1 MSRLFSYAKML
12 VEKSRKIFVSGEV
25 FAKVLTRN
33 DDSGRHGVLIP
44 SDAYSYFPNLPIPDP
59 TQNATEEFSAFDTLS
74 VKPAIVA
81 YKYYE
86 RYPERRI
93 TRLPSILNDAT
104 GTPKLLVFIRA
115 KHTDGSSGYYFDCAI
130 SASGGRFGE
139 LFNLIFG
146 NEISPSP
153 GNFVVRPV
161 NSAAFSADP
170 PLTELLVKFDEVK
183 NRGWIDSLRE
193 GDTGIGYTFETLL
206 GIKENNDQKAD
217 FKGIEIKCK
226 GMKPGSAGNS
236 SKINLFQAGPTW
248 NVKATA
254 KELIRILGRQGDDG
268 LFACYSQVTA
278 SPNNLGLLLD
288 VLSQQSKID
297 LRKNLDAL
305 GYWSFTQLATRLAEK
320 HSRTV
325 FVKAQNRGTKS
336 KSQYLYEELV
346 YCDQPSIERFLD
358 LVEKRNIVFEFT
370 MSEKANGS
378 VRNHG
383 YPWRLIRSEFLEQLF
398 AFQIKLR

>member
-1 MSRLFSYAKML
+1 MNRLFNYASSL
-12 VEKSRKIFVSGEV
+12 VEKSRKSFVSGEV

-59 TQNATEEFSAFDTLS
+59 TQNATGEFSAFDTVASKL
-74 VKPAIVA
+74 ATVA

-93 TRLPSILNDAT
+93 TRLPSILNDVT
-104 GTPKLLVFIRA
+104 GAPRLLVFLHA
-115 KHTDGSSGYYFDCAI
+115 KHADGTTGYYFDCAN
-130 SASGGRFGE
+130 SAPDGRFGD
-139 LFNLIFG
+139 LFELIFG
-146 NEISPSP
+146 NEISPAP

-161 NSAAFSADP
+161 DSAAFSADP
-170 PLTELLVKFDEVK
+170 ILTELLGKFDEVK
-183 NRGWIDSLRE
+183 DRGWIDSLRE

-206 GIKENNDQKAD
+206 DIKENNDQKAD

-226 GMKPGSAGNS
+226 GMKEGSAGNS

-248 NVKATA
+248 NVKATT

-268 LFACYSQVTA
+268 LYTCYSQVTA
-278 SPNNLGLLLD
+278 TPNNLGLLLD

-305 GYWSFTQLATRLAEK
+305 GCWSFGQLESRLAEK

-325 FVKAQNRGTKS
+325 FVKARNRSTKG
-336 KSQYLYEELV
+336 KSQYSYEELV
-346 YCDQPSIERFLD
+346 YCDTPSIERFVD

-370 MSEKANGS
+370 MSEKSNGT

-383 YPWRLIRSEFLEQLF
+383 YPWRLIRAEFLDQLF

>member
-1 MSRLFSYAKML
+1 MSRLFNYARSL
-12 VEKSRKIFVSGEV
+12 VEKSRKSFVSGEV

-44 SDAYSYFPNLPIPDP
+44 SDSYSYFPNLPISDP
-59 TQNATEEFSAFDTLS
+59 TQNATEEFSAFDTVA
-74 VKPAIVA
+74 VKLATVA

-93 TRLPSILNDAT
+93 TRLPSILNDVTNA
-104 GTPKLLVFIRA
+104 PRLLVFLRA
-115 KHTDGSSGYYFDCAI
+115 KHVDGTTGYYVDCAN
-130 SASGGRFGE
+130 SAPGGRFGE
-139 LFNLIFG
+139 LFELIFG
-146 NEISPSP
+146 NEISPAP

-161 NSAAFSADP
+161 DSAAFSADP
-170 PLTELLVKFDEVK
+170 ALTELLGKFDEVK
-183 NRGWIDSLRE
+183 DRGWIDSLRE

-226 GMKPGSAGNS
+226 GMKEGSAGNS

-248 NVKATA
+248 NVKATS

-268 LFACYSQVTA
+268 LYACYSQVTA
-278 SPNNLGLLLD
+278 TPNNLGLLLD

-305 GYWSFTQLATRLAEK
+305 GYWSFRQLESRLAEK

-325 FVKAQNRGTKS
+325 FVKARNRSTKS
-336 KSQYLYEELV
+336 KSQYSYEELV
-346 YCDQPSIERFLD
+346 YCDKPSIERFVD

-370 MSEKANGS
+370 MSEKSNGT

-383 YPWRLIRSEFLEQLF
+383 YPWRLIRAEFLDQLF